1 MPYEITATR
10 KRPQGFEELAGQ
22 DFVSATLEASLASGR
37 IAHAYLFSGPRGCGK
52 TSTARI
58 LAKALN
64 CEQGPSARPC
74 GTCANCRA
82 IAAGSSLDVIE
93 IDGASNTSVEG
104 VRQIKD
110 EVLFPPNSARYKV
123 YIIDEV
129 HMLSMSAFNA
139 LLKTIEEPPPY
150 VVFIFAT
157 TELHKVPA
165 TIKSRC
171 QQFAFRLIPL
181 DTIKERLASAA
192 ADLGV
197 AAEDAALLWIA
208 KESGGSLRD
217 AYTLFDQVVAFS
229 EGSIT
234 VAGIRDKLG
243 LVGLEAM
250 NGLFEALVDETEGSA
265 GRALEALDALLS
277 AGVSPEQFVIDA
289 IDYLRALLL
298 IGRGL
303 GKESLIG
310 APSSA
315 YSERV
320 LAALDGERVERG
332 LGLFLELHRNL
343 RSSPNPRFE
352 LELAVTRLS
361 RLRDYVS
368 PASLARAVAALRAGQ
383 GPALGAASSSALP
396 RFESPPHRPA
406 SAPPHQPVPA
416 PGTEEKKKP
425 ELRGGLP
432 PSLSNAF
439 SSLAGAIGGEA
450 AGLGASGAAVVAAPP
465 SRAPASEARTGAGPA
480 DGDRGPALR
489 NPEIAAVLS
498 APPSGVESADSA
510 RPEEARPVPTSSE
523 AEEAGGEAKPSP
535 EPLFREGSE
544 GSAGDLGTAEL
555 GPGGLPAFRR
565 NLIAKIGRSSPLLGS
580 GLAASTDW
588 SLEGERLLIS
598 FRTAMEEGV
607 VKAELGLLAAA
618 VREAAGRE
626 LRVELRIRG
635 EAEVRRR
642 QGAAHGAEGDP
653 VSIVERMFR
662 GQRIEP
668 RQRGG
673 QDELR

>member
-22 DFVSATLEASLASGR
+22 EFVSATLEASLASGR

-64 CEQGPSARPC
+64 CEKGPTATPC
-74 GTCANCRA
+74 GVCANCRS

-171 QQFAFRLIPL
+171 QQFAFRLIPI

-192 ADLGV
+192 ADLSV

-229 EGSIT
+229 QGGIT
-234 VAGIRDKLG
+234 VAGIREKLG

-250 NGLFEALVDETEGSA
+250 NGLFEAIVDESEGA
-265 GRALEALDALLS
+265 VAEALGSLDALL
-277 AGVSPEQFVIDA
+277 AGGVSPEQFVVDV
-289 IDYLRALLL
+289 IDYLRSLLL
-298 IGRGL
+298 IAHGL
-303 GKESLIG
+303 GRESLLG

-315 YSERV
+315 YSDRV
-320 LAALDGERVERG
+320 LSALDGERIERG

-343 RSSPNPRFE
+343 RMSPNPRFE
-352 LELAVTRLS
+352 LELAVARLS

-368 PASLARAVAALRAGQ
+368 PSALARAVGALRDAAPSAIPSSRAAMDRGAPIPRAGEK
-383 GPALGAASSSALP
+383 AAIVDST
-396 RFESPPHRPA
+396 PP
-406 SAPPHQPVPA
+406 S
-416 PGTEEKKKP
+416 EKKKP
-425 ELRGGLP
+425 ELK
-432 PSLSNAF
+432 PSIPSPLSEAM
-439 SSLAGAIGGEA
+439 SSLAGAV
-450 AGLGASGAAVVAAPP
+450 LGAKSGVIEASSPVPDADPEQVVEESGDAGSPPAAFEEEDVDAEGLFEDGG
-465 SRAPASEARTGAGPA
+465 SDQGPI
-480 DGDRGPALR
+480 DL
-489 NPEIAAVLS
+489 
-498 APPSGVESADSA
+498 PSGGA
-510 RPEEARPVPTSSE
+510 EAL
-523 AEEAGGEAKPSP
+523 K
-535 EPLFREGSE
+535 RELITR
-544 GSAGDLGTAEL
+544 LG
-555 GPGGLPAFRR
+555 RQ
-565 NLIAKIGRSSPLLGS
+565 NPLLGS
-580 GLAASTDW
+580 GLAASLDW
-588 SLEGERLLIS
+588 SFENDRIVIP
-598 FRTAMEEGV
+598 FRKAMEEGV
-607 VKAELGLLAAA
+607 VRGALPVLATTL
-618 VREAAGRE
+618 RE
-626 LRVELRIRG
+626 LMGMDLKIDLRVQT
-635 EAEVRRR
+635 EA
-642 QGAAHGAEGDP
+642 GARKHSAVPGSGVSDP

-662 GQRIEP
+662 GQRVEP

-673 QDELR
+673 QDEFR